1 MYITQTY
8 KYKSNNVIYVGA
20 NVPEDAEV
28 LETLNI
34 LNADEGYE
42 LVRDGESVG
51 NSVWLRDGDSQ
62 DNYTEV
68 EIVEPEEE
76 TAEVEE

>member
-20 NVPEDAEV
+20 NVPTDAEV

-42 LVRDGESVG
+42 LVRDGESIG
-51 NSVWLRDGDSQ
+51 NSVWLKEGDSQ
-62 DNYTEV
+62 DNYAEV

>member
-42 LVRDGESVG
+42 LVRDGESIG
-51 NSVWLRDGDSQ
+51 NSVWLKEGDSQ
-62 DNYTEV
+62 DNYAEV